1 MMRMIW
7 VGVFAVLALTGCS
20 SEASN
25 SSSEASAPATSA
37 TSSTTARA
45 ATTAS
50 SVPARPSDAADSPPV
65 ATPKQSPEP
74 VPEGANSPQ
83 LATPPTS
90 PEPLPAPEAN
100 VALPPEGTDMPHG
113 EALYLD
119 ICQRF
124 LPAID
129 ALESTGAASRE
140 QSVVGMRGK
149 MESNP
154 SWSTVSVEDQQE
166 IERGLTA
173 AGNASC

>member
-1 MMRMIW
+1 MMRMMW
-7 VGVFAVLALTGCS
+7 LGVLSVLVLTGCS

-37 TSSTTARA
+37 KSSATAP
-45 ATTAS
+45 AS
-50 SVPARPSDAADSPPV
+50 SVPVRPSAAADAPTLATPPPSLEPLPEDARADPPPV
-65 ATPKQSPEP
+65 ATPRGSPEP
-74 VPEGANSPQ
+74 M
-83 LATPPTS
+83 
-90 PEPLPAPEAN
+90 PAPEAN

-166 IERGLTA
+166 IERGLSA
-173 AGNASC
+173 AGNGSC

>member
-1 MMRMIW
+1 MTRMMW

-25 SSSEASAPATSA
+25 SSSEASTPATSA
-37 TSSTTARA
+37 TSS
-45 ATTAS
+45 ATVPAS
-50 SVPARPSDAADSPPV
+50 SVPARPSDAADSPTV

-90 PEPLPAPEAN
+90 HEPMPAPAAN

-166 IERGLTA
+166 IVRGLSA
-173 AGNASC
+173 AGNGSC

>member
-1 MMRMIW
+1 MMRMMW
-7 VGVFAVLALTGCS
+7 LGVLSVLVLTGCS

-37 TSSTTARA
+37 KSSATAP
-45 ATTAS
+45 AS
-50 SVPARPSDAADSPPV
+50 SVPVRPSAAADAPTLATPPPSLEPLPEDARADPPPV
-65 ATPKQSPEP
+65 ATQPKSPEP
-74 VPEGANSPQ
+74 M
-83 LATPPTS
+83 
-90 PEPLPAPEAN
+90 PAPEAN

-119 ICQRF
+119 ICERF

-166 IERGLTA
+166 IVRGLSA
-173 AGNASC
+173 AGNGSC

>member
-1 MMRMIW
+1 MMRMMW
-7 VGVFAVLALTGCS
+7 VGVLSILALTGCS
-20 SEASN
+20 SEAPN

-37 TSSTTARA
+37 TSSATAP
-45 ATTAS
+45 AS
-50 SVPARPSDAADSPPV
+50 SAPAGPSTAAEAPPLATPPRSPEPLPEDVGADLPPV
-65 ATPKQSPEP
+65 ATPLGSPEP
-74 VPEGANSPQ
+74 M
-83 LATPPTS
+83 
-90 PEPLPAPEAN
+90 PAPEAN

-166 IERGLTA
+166 IVRGLSA
-173 AGNASC
+173 AGNGSC